1 MYYVYI
7 VQCADDTYYTGMAHD
22 LCQRMREHVT
32 CAPTCAKYT
41 RSHKVVALAM
51 AWQVADRSAAL
62 RLEYA
67 VKQRTRAQ
75 KLALIETPMA
85 ACTLCEGVKATPLAG
100 LTLQDC
106 LDGTK
111 EAAK

>member
-7 VQCADDTYYTGMAHD
+7 VKCADDTYYTGMAHD
-22 LCQRMREHVT
+22 LCQRLREHVT

-67 VKQRTRAQ
+67 VKQRTRVQ
-75 KLALIETPMA
+75 KLALIDAPMTA
-85 ACTLCEGVKATPLAG
+85 SALCEGVEATPL
-100 LTLQDC
+100 LDVTLQDC
-106 LDGTK
+106 LDGK
-111 EAAK
+111 WEVAK